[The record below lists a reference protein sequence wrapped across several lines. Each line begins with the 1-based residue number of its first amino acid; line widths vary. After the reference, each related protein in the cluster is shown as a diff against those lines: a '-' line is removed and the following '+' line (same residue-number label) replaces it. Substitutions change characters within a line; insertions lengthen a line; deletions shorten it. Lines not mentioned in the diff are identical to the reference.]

1 MNTDCIVVGWLTEI
15 LVCIAEQRVLIIGSR
30 FVANEAETQLRIHKD
45 VQPGKPA
52 PGDWKEH
59 EKWQV
64 DYAFHVWDTVVDRNE
79 F

>member
-1 MNTDCIVVGWLTEI
+1 MNTDCIVVGWLTEF
-15 LVCIAEQRVLIIGSR
+15 LVCTAEQRVVIIGCR
-30 FVANEAETQLRIHKD
+30 LVANEAETQLCIHKD
-45 VQPGKPA
+45 VQPSKPA

-64 DYAFHVWDTVVDRNE
+64 DYTFHVWDTVVDRNE